1 MLWFFFFLFATG
13 KDLNSLKREM
23 ARCGF
28 FYFNVQSQL
37 TGFVTLA
44 FKVQKYKLSKVHNCT
59 YISYKLSEILAIYHV
74 NSSN

>member
-1 MLWFFFFLFATG
+1 
-13 KDLNSLKREM
+13 M